1 MPARL
6 WVPCAHDPQL
16 IGKQVRRGEPL
27 SSIPN
32 RCPSPAD
39 GTIESV
45 SNQPALGGGTAQTVV
60 LKIDGPEVEDAP
72 PNTDG
77 GSARTTLERLA
88 GGNVAGGIDAL
99 LAGGV
104 TADRWVSPDLLG
116 QLRMIVPGRIKT
128 ILCGALD
135 LDPALPVQRLLAA
148 ESAMDIAVGAAGLGK
163 LTGAAQVFLAVPEDL
178 GPAGIAALKTAA
190 AATGVRLYPLPNEY
204 PLAHPSLLIRRV
216 TGKRLKPGKLPPE
229 VGVVLLDAPAALAV
243 GRCFAHGEP
252 MLRVPLGVYDRE
264 RAQAHLLSVPVG
276 MKVGDILA
284 ALEIPSGFR
293 ELRSGHVLR
302 DLPTELDAVVSGA
315 ELTVFASASH
325 PVPMASA
332 CLRCGWCVEACPVRI
347 HPAGLLE
354 AAQQHDPQIA
364 EHNGIKSCIECG
376 ICGYVCPSRLPL
388 LPAIRG
394 LRREN

>member
-1 MPARL
+1 
-6 WVPCAHDPQL
+6 VPGADDPQL
-16 IGKQVRRGEPL
+16 IGKHVRRGEPL
-27 SSIPN
+27 SSGPN
-32 RCPSPAD
+32 QCLSPAD
-39 GTIESV
+39 GMIESL
-45 SNQPALGGGTAQTVV
+45 SNQPVLGGGTTPTAV
-60 LKIDGPEVEDAP
+60 LKIDTPEVLDTP
-72 PNTDG
+72 PITDE

-88 GGNVAGGIDAL
+88 GGNIASGIDAL

-116 QLRMIVPGRIKT
+116 QLRMVAQRRVKT
-128 ILCGALD
+128 ILCSALD
-135 LDPALPVQRLLAA
+135 LDPAVPVQRLLAA
-148 ESAMDIAVGAAGLGK
+148 ESAMDIAVGAAGLAK
-163 LTGAAQVFLAVPEDL
+163 LAGATQVFLAVPEDL
-178 GPAGIAALKTAA
+178 APAGIAALRTAA
-190 AATGVRLYPLPNEY
+190 ATTGVRLYPLPNEY
-204 PLAHPSLLIRRV
+204 PLANPSLLIRRV

-229 VGVVLLDAPAALAV
+229 VGVVMLDAPAAVAV
-243 GRCFAHGEP
+243 GRCFVHGEP

-276 MKVGDILA
+276 MKVGDVLA
-284 ALEIPSGFR
+284 ALEISSGFR

-302 DLPTELDAVVSGA
+302 DIPTKPDAIVAGA

-354 AAQQHDPQIA
+354 AAQQRDPQIA
-364 EHNGIKSCIECG
+364 EHSGIQSCIECG

-388 LPAIRG
+388 LPAIRA
-394 LRREN
+394 LRSGN